1 MATISEIWRFPV
13 KSVRGESLQ
22 RCGFDESGLTFDRGW
37 SLLDLESGNNLTARR
52 TPTLLMA
59 TARIDAGEVVVT
71 LPDGSETADD
81 AALSAWLGADVS
93 LVRATAEA
101 GGTYENPMDF
111 ENDGDWIT
119 WTGPA
124 GAFHDSTRA
133 RISLVSTATMGHWE
147 TERFRTNLII
157 DGLGAREEDGWVNRE
172 LSVGGTTLRVTKQ
185 IDRCVMV
192 TRPQPGIARN
202 LDVLREINS
211 NHARMLG
218 IGTMPAGSGTI
229 SVGDWII

>member
-1 MATISEIWRFPV
+1 MANISEIWRFPV

-22 RCGFDESGLTFDRGW
+22 SCDFDENGLTFDRGW

-52 TPTLLMA
+52 TPALLMA
-59 TARIDAGEVVVT
+59 SARIDAGELVVT

-93 LVRATAEA
+93 LVRAAAET

-111 ENDGDWIT
+111 ENEGDWVS

-124 GAFHDSTRA
+124 GAFHDSART
-133 RISLVSTATMGHWE
+133 RISLVSKATMGDWE
-147 TERFRTNLII
+147 TQRFRTNVII
-157 DGLGAREEDGWVNRE
+157 DGLGAREEDAWVKRE

-192 TRPQPGIARN
+192 TRPQPGIERN

-218 IGTMPAGSGTI
+218 IGTLPTGSGTI
-229 SVGDWII
+229 SVGDSII